1 MKKLRSTE
9 QGFTVLIVPDS
20 GHSPIRTIWLRPSFI
35 RRSLLVVVLFLFGF
49 VSATI
54 LWPSGLVRGIGLVS
68 LAKENALLK
77 QRVRALDDD
86 LDRLHRRLGES
97 ALLEERLRVLAD
109 LPSIDPEVR
118 RMGVGGPDFTRND
131 PLAAVDPEGALV
143 TAQATQSVDELLRRA
158 ELARHSFLEI
168 AASLEARR
176 DYWSR
181 VPSIAP
187 VREGNITSDYGT
199 RVDPFTEVDAFH
211 RGVDLSA
218 ARGTPVLATAHGRVV
233 FADSDAGYGRTVR
246 IDHGHGVQTTYA
258 HLLDIEVRVGQQ
270 VKRWQEI
277 ARVGTSG
284 RTTAPHVHYEVNVNG
299 RAVDPE
305 TFILPVGE
313 VVD

>member
-1 MKKLRSTE
+1 MKKQRPTE

-20 GHSPIRTIWLRPSFI
+20 GQAPIRSIWLRPSVV
-35 RRSLLVVVLFLFGF
+35 RRALLVVVLFLFGF
-49 VSATI
+49 VSATL

-86 LDRLHRRLGES
+86 LDRLNRRLGES

-109 LPSIDPEVR
+109 LPAINPDIR
-118 RMGVGGPDFTRND
+118 QMGVGGPDFTRHD
-131 PLAAVDPEGALV
+131 PLAAVDPEGAAV
-143 TAQATQSVDELLRRA
+143 TTQAARNVDELLRQA
-158 ELARHSFLEI
+158 ELARYSFLEI

-181 VPSIAP
+181 VPSITP
-187 VREGNITSDYGT
+187 VREGSVTSDFGM
-199 RVDPFTEVDAFH
+199 RLDPFTEADAFH
-211 RGVDLSA
+211 RGLDLSA
-218 ARGTPVLATAHGRVV
+218 ARGTPVLATAAGRVV
-233 FADSDAGYGRTVR
+233 FAGSNAGYGRTVR
-246 IDHGHGVQTTYA
+246 IDHGHGIETTYA
-258 HLLDIEVRVGQQ
+258 HLLEIKVRTGQQ

-284 RTTAPHVHYEVNVNG
+284 RTTAPHVHYEVGVNG

-313 VVD
+313 LVD

>member
-1 MKKLRSTE
+1 LKKLRSTE

-20 GHSPIRTIWLRPSFI
+20 GQSPIRTIWLRPSII
-35 RRSLLVVVLFLFGF
+35 RRALLVVVLFLFGF
-49 VSATI
+49 FSATI

-109 LPSIDPEVR
+109 LPPIDPEVR
-118 RMGVGGPDFTRND
+118 QMGVGGPDFTRHD
-131 PLAAVDPEGALV
+131 PLAVVDPEGAAV
-143 TAQATQSVDELLRRA
+143 TSEAARSVDELLRRA

-176 DYWSR
+176 DYWAR

-187 VREGNITSDYGT
+187 VREGNISSDFGT
-199 RVDPFTEVDAFH
+199 RVDPFTEMDAFH

-218 ARGTPVLATAHGRVV
+218 ARGTPVLATAQGRVV
-233 FADSDAGYGRTVR
+233 FAGTNAGYGRTVR
-246 IDHGHGVQTTYA
+246 IDHGHGVETTYA
-258 HLLDIEVRVGQQ
+258 HLLDIKVRAGQQ

-284 RTTAPHVHYEVNVNG
+284 RTTAPHVHYEVTVNG
-299 RAVDPE
+299 RVVDPE
-305 TFILPVGE
+305 TYILPVGE